1 MVFPMN
7 VSIQFRGPIA
17 RQIEKDILEVEIDDG
32 FTLKDLLSRILEQ
45 SSYLQTVWR
54 EPSEVDRDSMIL
66 HNGVDS
72 GVTGG
77 LETSLKDGDTLV
89 FLPLVHGG

>member
-1 MVFPMN
+1 MR

-17 RQIEKDILEVEIDDG
+17 RQIESRTVEIEIEG
-32 FTLKDLLSRILEQ
+32 EATLKDLLSRILERN
-45 SSYLQTVWR
+45 SYLQTIWR

-66 HNGVDS
+66 YNGVDS

-77 LETSLKDGDTLV
+77 LETVLKNGDTLILV
-89 FLPLVHGG
+89 PLVHGG

>member
-1 MVFPMN
+1 MN

-17 RQIEKDILEVEIDDG
+17 HQIDGGVLEVEIEEG
-32 FTLKDLLSRILEQ
+32 FTLKDVLSRILEQ

-54 EPSEVDRDSMIL
+54 EPSEVDRDSLIL
-66 HNGVDS
+66 YNGVDS

-77 LETSLKDGDTLV
+77 LETALKDGDTLV

>member
-1 MVFPMN
+1 MS
-7 VSIQFRGPIA
+7 VSVQFRGPIA
-17 RQIEKDILEVEIDDG
+17 RQIEDGTLEIDIEEG

-45 SSYLQTVWR
+45 NSYIQSIWR

-66 HNGVDS
+66 YNGVDS

-77 LETSLKDGDTLV
+77 LETLLKDGDILILV
-89 FLPLVHGG
+89 PLVHGG

>member
-1 MVFPMN
+1 MS
-7 VSIQFRGPIA
+7 VSVQFRGPIA
-17 RQIEKDILEVEIDDG
+17 RQIEGGMLKIEIGEG

-45 SSYLQTVWR
+45 SSYLQKIWR
-54 EPSEVDRDSMIL
+54 EPSEVDRDSLIL
-66 HNGVDS
+66 YNGVDI

-77 LETSLKDGDTLV
+77 LETILKNGDTLV